1 MKKNQVVSLSIL
13 FSLFFLVQSIK
24 GQVKIGIYT
33 GYSLSSFEAQDG
45 SSDMLP
51 IGFQAYYS
59 LENAGVAN
67 FNFGLD
73 FNYSVVP
80 FSFEMTTNSGTVLFT
95 RKQKQLYMGAL
106 IKIKFLNA
114 SLFNPYVRLGMGL
127 YSGGHSLEYPDA
139 IKQEAQQKQVS
150 LPAELDISSG
160 FGFNFGAGLDYK
172 LTETTGIFT
181 EFVYHINSREINES
195 PLNVFQ
201 GLNLQKSSLG
211 FNNWAILVGF
221 QAGFKF

>member
-1 MKKNQVVSLSIL
+1 MRKAQVVFFSIL
-13 FSLFFLVQSIK
+13 IALFFLVQSTK

-33 GYSLSSFEAQDG
+33 GYSLSSFEVQDG

-51 IGFQAYYS
+51 IGLQAYYS

-80 FSFEMTTNSGTVLFT
+80 FSFEMTTNTGTKLFT
-95 RKQKQLYMGAL
+95 RRQRQLYIGAL
-106 IKIKFLNA
+106 IKIKFLRN
-114 SLFNPYVRLGMGL
+114 STFNPFARLGIGL
-127 YSGGHSLEYPDA
+127 YSGGHSLEYSDA
-139 IKQEAQQKQVS
+139 IKQEAQQNQVS

-160 FGFNFGAGLDYK
+160 FGFNFGVGLDYK
-172 LTETTGIFT
+172 LTPTTGIFT
-181 EFVYHINSREINES
+181 EFVYHINSREIDES

-221 QAGFKF
+221 QTGL